1 MTDNN
6 AAPVTPTTPDQKP
19 VTFVK
24 KHKAVLIT
32 AVTALVVGGIF
43 GASQVKETIVQVEGP
58 TVTVTEEVAAASC
71 LDALDSAEGVFGHVS
86 EALENLG
93 LMTRAIIAGQYSEVK
108 ELSGDN
114 DIINENMGADRVAF
128 NRSASDCRG
137 E

>member
-6 AAPVTPTTPDQKP
+6 AAPVTPTT
-19 VTFVK
+19 
-24 KHKAVLIT
+24 
-32 AVTALVVGGIF
+32 
-43 GASQVKETIVQVEGP
+43 
-58 TVTVTEEVAAASC
+58 
-71 LDALDSAEGVFGHVS
+71 EGVFGHVS